1 MNSFDQETHSQSTTT
16 VEEADSAQAAADVP
30 NNAEQ
35 SDLARSI
42 HEPRTVPTNAC
53 ICKLLP
59 MRRHSRC
66 SSTRSRFSRFRR
78 RIELSQICFVDRLL
92 LYVLEMVQ
100 QLKETAAMLAVL
112 LVIHVVA

>member
-1 MNSFDQETHSQSTTT
+1 MNSFDQETHSQSATT

-66 SSTRSRFSRFRR
+66 SDLARSISCAHEQHSEPIFAV
-78 RIELSQICFVDRLL
+78 QTADR
-92 LYVLEMVQ
+92 
-100 QLKETAAMLAVL
+100 A
-112 LVIHVVA
+112 